1 MSLVMTLKEIV
12 MSKRLT
18 MLALGAAVV
27 LAGCANS
34 DSYSGD
40 VYSAEQAKTVQTVS
54 YGTITAT
61 RAVRIQGGDENSIL
75 GTVAGGV
82 LGGVLGSA
90 VGGGKGQDIATVAG
104 AIGGAAAGKAAGDKL
119 NQIDGVEIEI
129 KKENGDSI
137 VVVQKA
143 NPALVPGKRVRMVQS
158 AGKSNVSVVE

>member
-1 MSLVMTLKEIV
+1 
-12 MSKRLT
+12 MSKCLT
-18 MLALGAAVV
+18 ILAIGVAVV
-27 LAGCANS
+27 LGGCANS

-40 VYSAEQAKTVQTVS
+40 VYSANQAKTVQTVS

-61 RAVRIQGGDENSIL
+61 RAVRIQGGDEDSLL

-90 VGGGKGQDIATVAG
+90 IGGGTGQDIATVAG
-104 AIGGAAAGKAAGDKL
+104 AIGGAAVGMAAEDSL
-119 NQIDGVEIEI
+119 NQVDGVEIEI

-143 NPALVPGKRVRMVQS
+143 NPAFVPGKRVRMVQS
-158 AGKSNVSVVE
+158 DGKTNVSVVE

>member
-1 MSLVMTLKEIV
+1 
-12 MSKRLT
+12 MSKCLT
-18 MLALGAAVV
+18 MLALSAAVV

-40 VYSAEQAKTVQTVS
+40 VYSANQAKTVQTVS

-61 RAVRIQGGDENSIL
+61 RAVRIQGGDEDSLL

-90 VGGGKGQDIATVAG
+90 IGGGTGQDIATVAG
-104 AIGGAAAGKAAGDKL
+104 AIGGAAVGMAAEDSL
-119 NQIDGVEIEI
+119 NQVDGVEIEI

-143 NPALVPGKRVRMVQS
+143 NPAFVPGKRVRMVQS
-158 AGKSNVSVVE
+158 DGKTNVSVVE

>member
-1 MSLVMTLKEIV
+1 
-12 MSKRLT
+12 MSKCLT

-40 VYSAEQAKTVQTVS
+40 VYSANQAKTVQTVS

-61 RAVRIQGGDENSIL
+61 RAVWIQGGDEDSLL

-90 VGGGKGQDIATVAG
+90 IGGGTGQDIATVAG
-104 AIGGAAAGKAAGDKL
+104 AIGGAAVGMAAEDSL
-119 NQIDGVEIEI
+119 NQVDGVEIEI

-143 NPALVPGKRVRMVQS
+143 NPAFVPGKRVRMVQS
-158 AGKSNVSVVE
+158 DGKTNVSVVE